1 MRRSLKS
8 VVLAAP
14 GLMMMLYHS
23 RSLPGVSLFRHVDDG
38 RLGELLESLPAQLG
52 PDTGLLRAGVRSVW
66 SEVEM
71 FIHPDRAG
79 IDPGRHPERAVAVRC
94 PDQAAQAEVRVVGTG
109 SHPVDLGIAQ
119 HRQHRAE
126 L

>member
-23 RSLPGVSLFRHVDDG
+23 RSLPGECLFRHVDDG

-66 SEVEM
+66 SEIEVLVD
-71 FIHPDRAG
+71 PDRAG
-79 IDPGRHPERAVAVRC
+79 VDPRRHPERPLAVRR
-94 PDQAAQAEVRVVGTG
+94 PDRAAQAEVRV
-109 SHPVDLGIAQ
+109 
-119 HRQHRAE
+119 
-126 L
+126 